1 MATVRMSPVNGV
13 EARAVHELSRIGA
26 AYADRRDAQ
35 LQLARARIRDR
46 YLFEPDIA
54 RPVIPD
60 CPHTGLSTR
69 GSWCILCRMSTSSPA
84 RVGFAGL
91 GRMGSRIA
99 ANAAKAGHEMTV
111 WNRTTAVAEEWVGE
125 NGGVVAVTLSDLAGS
140 EFIITM
146 LADGDALEE
155 VYAELAGSLGPQTVA
170 IDMGT
175 SGPESF
181 EKARALVEARG
192 ATMVDA
198 PVSGAT
204 AAAEAASLLVM
215 VGASD
220 EVYQRVEPILQS
232 VGNPVHVGPT
242 GSAAVLKLAVNSVLY
257 GLNQAVAEAVA
268 LAEKSGVEPETTLD
282 ILAKGAAGAPM
293 LTYRREQYLHPDQ
306 APITFTIDLARKDLA
321 LALEQARRTG
331 APTGQLE
338 RTMELMEELIE
349 QGHGSQDM
357 GYVVAA
363 SRQA

>member
-1 MATVRMSPVNGV
+1 
-13 EARAVHELSRIGA
+13 
-26 AYADRRDAQ
+26 
-35 LQLARARIRDR
+35 
-46 YLFEPDIA
+46 
-54 RPVIPD
+54 
-60 CPHTGLSTR
+60 
-69 GSWCILCRMSTSSPA
+69 
-84 RVGFAGL
+84 
-91 GRMGSRIA
+91 MGSRIA
-99 ANAAKAGHEMTV
+99 TNVAKAGHQMTV
-111 WNRTTAVAEEWVGE
+111 WNRTTSVAEEWAEE
-125 NGGVVAVTLSDLAGS
+125 NGGVVVGTLSDLAGS
-140 EFIITM
+140 EFLITM

-155 VYAELAGSLGPQTVA
+155 VYADVAGSLGPQTVA

-181 EKARALVEARG
+181 EKVRALVEAQG

-220 EVYQRVEPILQS
+220 EVYQRVESILQS

-268 LAEKSGVEPETTLD
+268 LAEKSGVAPDTTID

-306 APITFTIDLARKDLA
+306 APITFTIDLARKDLT

-338 RTMELMEELIE
+338 RTMELMEDLIDR
-349 QGHGSQDM
+349 GFGSQDM
-357 GYVVAA
+357 GYVVEA
-363 SRQA
+363 SRRA

>member
-1 MATVRMSPVNGV
+1 
-13 EARAVHELSRIGA
+13 
-26 AYADRRDAQ
+26 
-35 LQLARARIRDR
+35 
-46 YLFEPDIA
+46 
-54 RPVIPD
+54 
-60 CPHTGLSTR
+60 
-69 GSWCILCRMSTSSPA
+69 
-84 RVGFAGL
+84 
-91 GRMGSRIA
+91 MGSRIA
-99 ANAAKAGHEMTV
+99 ANFAKAGHEVTV
-111 WNRTTAVAEEWVGE
+111 WNRTASVAEEWAGE
-125 NGGVVAVTLSDLAGS
+125 NGGNVAESLSDVAGS
-140 EFIITM
+140 QFVITM
-146 LADGDALEE
+146 LADGEALEE
-155 VYAELAGSLGPQTVA
+155 VYAALAGNLDPQTVA

-181 EKARALVEARG
+181 EKARAMVEARG

-220 EVYQRVEPILQS
+220 DVYVGVEPILQT
-232 VGNPVHVGPT
+232 VGNPIQVGPT

-268 LAEKSGVEPETTLD
+268 LAEKSGVTPETTID

-306 APITFTIDLARKDLA
+306 APITFTIDLARKDLS

-338 RTMELMEELIE
+338 RTMELMEDLIAK
-349 QGHGSQDM
+349 GHGSQDM
-357 GYVVAA
+357 GYVVEA
-363 SRQA
+363 SRRA

>member
-1 MATVRMSPVNGV
+1 
-13 EARAVHELSRIGA
+13 
-26 AYADRRDAQ
+26 
-35 LQLARARIRDR
+35 
-46 YLFEPDIA
+46 
-54 RPVIPD
+54 
-60 CPHTGLSTR
+60 
-69 GSWCILCRMSTSSPA
+69 
-84 RVGFAGL
+84 
-91 GRMGSRIA
+91 MGSRIA

-125 NGGVVAVTLSDLAGS
+125 NGGVVAVTVSDLAGS

-155 VYAELAGSLGPQTVA
+155 VYADLAGSLGPRTVA

-220 EVYQRVEPILQS
+220 EVYERVEPILQS
-232 VGNPVHVGPT
+232 VGNTVHVGPT

-268 LAEKSGVEPETTLD
+268 LAERSGVEPETTID

-306 APITFTIDLARKDLA
+306 APITFTIDLARKDLT

-338 RTMELMEELIE
+338 RTMELMEQLIE

>member
-1 MATVRMSPVNGV
+1 
-13 EARAVHELSRIGA
+13 
-26 AYADRRDAQ
+26 
-35 LQLARARIRDR
+35 
-46 YLFEPDIA
+46 
-54 RPVIPD
+54 
-60 CPHTGLSTR
+60 
-69 GSWCILCRMSTSSPA
+69 
-84 RVGFAGL
+84 
-91 GRMGSRIA
+91 MGSRIA
-99 ANAAKAGHEMTV
+99 TNLAKGGHEVVV
-111 WNRTTAVAEEWVGE
+111 WNRTGSVAEEWVAE
-125 NGGVVAVTLSDLAGS
+125 NGGAVAQSLPDLADAS
-140 EFIITM
+140 EFLITM
-146 LADGDALEE
+146 LADGEALEA
-155 VYAELAGSLGPQTVA
+155 VYRLLAEGISPETVS

-181 EKARALVEARG
+181 ERVRELLEDRG

-215 VGASD
+215 VGGSD
-220 EVYQRVEPILQS
+220 EAYQRVQPILQT

-268 LAEKSGVEPETTLD
+268 LAEKSGVAPETTLD

-306 APITFTIDLARKDLA
+306 APITFTVDLARKDLV

-338 RTMELMEELIE
+338 RTMELMEDLIE
-349 QGHGSQDM
+349 RGFGSQDM
-357 GYVVAA
+357 GYVVEA
-363 SRQA
+363 SRLA

>member
-1 MATVRMSPVNGV
+1 
-13 EARAVHELSRIGA
+13 
-26 AYADRRDAQ
+26 
-35 LQLARARIRDR
+35 
-46 YLFEPDIA
+46 
-54 RPVIPD
+54 
-60 CPHTGLSTR
+60 
-69 GSWCILCRMSTSSPA
+69 MSTSSPA
-84 RVGFAGL
+84 RVGFVGL

-99 ANAAKAGHEMTV
+99 GNLAKTGHEVTV
-111 WNRTTAVAEEWVGE
+111 WNRTVSVAESWAGE
-125 NGGVVAVTLSDLAGS
+125 NGGVVAGSLSDLARA

-146 LADGDALEE
+146 LADGDALEA
-155 VYAELAGSLGPQTVA
+155 VYGGDEGLAGILGENAVA

-181 EKARALVEARG
+181 EKVRALVEARA

-220 EVYQRVEPILQS
+220 EVYGRVEPILQS
-232 VGNPVHVGPT
+232 VGDPVQVGPT

-268 LAEKSGVEPETTLD
+268 LAEKSGVAPDTTID

-306 APITFTIDLARKDLA
+306 APITFTIDLARKDLT
-321 LALEQARRTG
+321 LALKQAKRTG

-338 RTMELMEELIE
+338 RTMELMEDLIRR
-349 QGHGSQDM
+349 GFGAQDM
-357 GYVVAA
+357 GYVVEANRRA
-363 SRQA
+363 